1 MATLAN
7 ALATWF
13 AVNALEAVKVKP
25 PRLIVCPADSA
36 LNVTALLSVRAEYPS
51 DLLIVAPGKP
61 PIRFPIGMVA
71 TVKSFTSA
79 DAVALVNVT
88 TLPAAPA
95 VEYPAKE
102 PVK

>member
-1 MATLAN
+1 M
-7 ALATWF
+7 
-13 AVNALEAVKVKP
+13 
-25 PRLIVCPADSA
+25 
-36 LNVTALLSVRAEYPS
+36 
-51 DLLIVAPGKP
+51 VAPGKP